1 MADNTERK
9 VTLAEIARRSGVSIA
24 AVSKVINGRDG
35 VSDATRQNV
44 EKVLE
49 QVGYR
54 RKRQLDAK
62 MSSTVELI
70 LPYGDGNGVIEFL
83 RGATSQANAMG
94 AVVTV
99 SETKPGADR
108 YELFLQILRRNPLGV
123 IVNLPDVTDK
133 ERKLFRSRSIPF
145 VIVDLN
151 RGTSDEALS
160 IGVDNWT
167 GGLIAGRHL
176 IELGHRRIAAVSGPE
191 DSESS
196 AARMAG
202 LSMALREA
210 GISIDPALVWT
221 GDFLSEA
228 GVDATMHFMQMSE
241 PPTAIFGFNDL
252 TAIGVLRA
260 AAHLRVLVP
269 EELSVIGFDDVFPV
283 AGLGLTTVHQP
294 FLDIARESVK
304 MIMNAKAQQDEGR
317 HIADRRIVMTPR
329 LEVRQTT
336 GVPRS

>member
-1 MADNTERK
+1 M
-9 VTLAEIARRSGVSIA
+9 AEIAQRSGVSIA
-24 AVSKVINGRDG
+24 AVSKVVNGRDG

-70 LPYGDGNGVIEFL
+70 LPYGDGNGLVEFL
-83 RGATSQANAMG
+83 RGATSQAKAMG
-94 AVVTV
+94 AGVTV

-123 IVNLPDVTDK
+123 IVDLPDVTDK
-133 ERKLFRSRSIPF
+133 ERKLFRSRWIPF
-145 VIVDLN
+145 VIVDMN
-151 RGTSDEALS
+151 RGSSEETLS

-176 IELGHRRIAAVSGPE
+176 VGLGHRRIAVVSGPD

-202 LSMALREA
+202 LGMALREA
-210 GISIDPALVWT
+210 GLQLDPALVAT
-221 GDFLSEA
+221 GDFMSEA
-228 GVDATMHFMQMSE
+228 GFDAAMRFLRMPE

-252 TAIGVLRA
+252 TAIGILHA
-260 AAHLRVLVP
+260 AARLRVLVP

-283 AGLGLTTVHQP
+283 AGMGLTTVHQP
-294 FLDIARESVK
+294 FLGVAQESVK

-317 HIADRRIVMTPR
+317 RISERRIVMTPR

-336 GVPRS
+336 GAPQA